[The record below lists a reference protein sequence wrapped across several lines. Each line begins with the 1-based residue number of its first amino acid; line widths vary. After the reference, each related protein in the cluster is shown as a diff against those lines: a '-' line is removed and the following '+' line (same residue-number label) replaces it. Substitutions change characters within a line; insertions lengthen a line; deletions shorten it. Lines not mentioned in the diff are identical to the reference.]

1 MLTHREKIVIL
12 LIFLLGIVLA
22 FIPQSTIEQNEVII
36 IIFTVGPL
44 GIYIATDPER
54 KKHNE

>member
-1 MLTHREKIVIL
+1 MTRREKHILVFIIL
-12 LIFLLGIVLA
+12 LLVVLA